1 MSVVSSIIGSLHDVP
16 ASIVSGLNE
25 LRATDGRSHDIQ
37 LELAA
42 AESAI
47 LNDLKNAIGGH
58 FLTYSLV
65 SFIICPLIR
74 LFMHR

>member
-16 ASIVSGLNE
+16 ATIASGLNE
-25 LRATDGRSHDIQ
+25 LRATDGRSHDTQ

-47 LNDLKNAIGGH
+47 LNDLKNAIGSH
-58 FLTYSLV
+58 FLTYSF
-65 SFIICPLIR
+65 S
-74 LFMHR
+74 

>member
-47 LNDLKNAIGGH
+47 LNDLKNAIGSH
-58 FLTYSLV
+58 FHLLTRFLRYLSAN
-65 SFIICPLIR
+65 SFIYA
-74 LFMHR
+74 

>member
-1 MSVVSSIIGSLHDVP
+1 MVSSIIGSLHDVP
-16 ASIVSGLNE
+16 ATIASGLNE
-25 LRATDGRSHDIQ
+25 LRATDERSHETH

-47 LNDLKNAIGGH
+47 LNDLKNAIGSH
-58 FLTYSLV
+58 FVTFSLILLV
-65 SFIICPLIR
+65 ICPLNR